1 MTDRE
6 LQDKIIRYVT
16 DPQAR
21 RSGVL
26 KLSAQQAARA
36 AQFSRFLARRYHRD
50 RLGRS
55 FRYSA
60 MLTTERRATDVA
72 EADDFEVLLSEGA
85 LGSFALARRVG
96 QRAVD
101 SLKTVTA
108 AAEWPWWN
116 ALLEYERA
124 HFLQTATSEL
134 RAPGAASQRGV
145 SAICI
150 RFDWDMPSL
159 LLQIKAKNPIDGNL
173 RREATLLFSRTRA
186 GKIYVM
192 EVDAPT
198 AALFGA
204 VDGAREEHEI
214 AQAANVD
221 PAAARAILNSLIE
234 IGAIVSATQ
243 KTASES
249 FQPERVLGI

>member
-21 RSGVL
+21 RSGAL

-36 AQFSRFLARRYHRD
+36 AQFSRFLARRYYRD

-60 MLTTERRATDVA
+60 LLAPKQRATDAV
-72 EADDFEVLLSEGA
+72 EANDFEILLSEGA
-85 LGSFALARRVG
+85 LGSFALAQRVG
-96 QRAVD
+96 ERAVD
-101 SLKTVTA
+101 WLKAASA
-108 AAEWPWWN
+108 AAGWQWWN
-116 ALLEYERA
+116 ALLEYERS
-124 HFLQTATSEL
+124 HFLQTATSEV
-134 RAPGAASQRGV
+134 RAPGTALQRGV

-150 RFDWDMPSL
+150 RFDWDMPEL
-159 LLQIKAKNPIDGNL
+159 LRQIKAKHPIDGNL

-204 VDGAREEHEI
+204 VDEAHEEHEI

-221 PAAARAILNSLIE
+221 PVAARAILNSLIE
-234 IGAIVSATQ
+234 IGAIDALAAASTSA
-243 KTASES
+243 E

>member
-21 RSGVL
+21 RSGAL

-36 AQFSRFLARRYHRD
+36 AQFSRFLARRYYRD

-60 MLTTERRATDVA
+60 LLAPKQRATDLV
-72 EADDFEVLLSEGA
+72 EANDFETLLSEGA
-85 LGSFALARRVG
+85 LGSFALAQRVG
-96 QRAVD
+96 ERAVD
-101 SLKTVTA
+101 WLKAASA
-108 AAEWPWWN
+108 AAGWQWWN
-116 ALLEYERA
+116 ALLEYERS
-124 HFLQTATSEL
+124 HFLQTATSEV
-134 RAPGAASQRGV
+134 RAPGTALQRGV

-150 RFDWDMPSL
+150 CFDWDMPEL
-159 LLQIKAKNPIDGNL
+159 LRLIKATQSTGRNL
-173 RREATLLFSRTRA
+173 SREVTLLFSRTRA

-198 AALFGA
+198 TAIFAA
-204 VDGAREEHEI
+204 VDGARDEQEI

-221 PAAARAILNSLIE
+221 SAAACAIVNSLIE
-234 IGAIVSATQ
+234 IGAIDAPTATNTSA
-243 KTASES
+243 E